1 MIASGA
7 LFPIG
12 THKFAKGG
20 NQNYN
25 KNVKYHKDFLI
36 LHSLFNLLDPKLI
49 LALKKFY

>member
-25 KNVKYHKDFLI
+25 KNVKYHKDFLDRYI
-36 LHSLFNLLDPKLI
+36 NRLI
-49 LALKKFY
+49 CIDTVGK